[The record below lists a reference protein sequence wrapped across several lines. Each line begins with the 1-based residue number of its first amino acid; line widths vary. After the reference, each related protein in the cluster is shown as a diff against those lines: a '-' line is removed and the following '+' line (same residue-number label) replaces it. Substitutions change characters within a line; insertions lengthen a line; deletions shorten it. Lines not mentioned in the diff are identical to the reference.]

1 MSRPGLHLIG
11 MPHTQINDD
20 YLSCAYT
27 QKVVKFLD
35 MMAGHYPITYY
46 GGEVAPK
53 NNETRLAPHS
63 SPLHGSPVHGS
74 FVAADHV
81 VCIHEEERRGWFGN
95 GFDTVKSPFQ
105 WVGSA
110 PYWSKLIERAIPA
123 IRERAQKGDLVLL
136 TSGGD
141 TMKPI
146 GAAVK
151 DRCLTLEWAVGYE
164 GVSDHF
170 AAFESYCWQHH
181 VYGLKQWRN
190 GRAFDAVIPNYFDPS
205 HFLPVRRPD
214 EYLLF
219 LGRVVARKGP
229 HIAGQI
235 AKRLGMK
242 LVIAGPGATQK
253 HPGATVYGQG
263 VEIDGDVLY
272 VGEVGKEE
280 RAELISKA
288 ACMLSPTLYVEPFG
302 GSAVEAMIGGCPVV
316 ASDWGAFTE
325 TVIEGVSGYRFRSL
339 MQGCDAVL
347 RAMQLD
353 RDVVSKTAT
362 TRYSLDAVRP
372 KFDAWFEQINTLW
385 GEGWYATTTSVPRA
399 AEPAERAKS
408 EALVTTSV
416 PCTAERSES
425 EALALVSASAIVTPT
440 NHDDHEH
447 HEAFEKDFWG
457 SCRNTFSEE
466 AKQSVYARLMG
477 LSWIGSGDR
486 LDNFG
491 WSVAGK
497 RIVDMGGGPVS
508 MLLKT
513 VGLAQGAVID
523 PLEFPPW
530 IYDRYKAQNIRTY
543 CAPAEDAD
551 KIYKANSF
559 DEVWIYNVLQHVHD
573 PAKIIAN
580 AKHLAPVLRIF
591 EWIDMPV
598 YPGHPHSLTKE
609 SLEGWIGA
617 PGNTTR
623 LNESGCFGRC
633 FYGTFTSNERGR
645 VRPERS
651 ESEALVF

>member
-1 MSRPGLHLIG
+1 

-35 MMAGHYPITYY
+35 MMAGRYPITYY

-53 NNETRLAPHS
+53 ARD
-63 SPLHGSPVHGS
+63 V
-74 FVAADHV
+74 DHV
-81 VCIHEEERRGWFGN
+81 VCIREEERRGWFGN

-105 WVGSA
+105 WVASA
-110 PYWSKLIERAIPA
+110 PYWAKLIERAVPA
-123 IRERAQKGDLVLL
+123 IRARAQKGDLVLL

-146 GAAVK
+146 GLAVN
-151 DRCLTLEWAVGYE
+151 DRCKALEWAVGYE

-205 HFLPVRRPD
+205 DFLPVRQPD
-214 EYLLF
+214 AYLLF

-253 HPGATVYGQG
+253 HPGATVYGEG

-272 VGEVGKEE
+272 VGEVGKAE

-325 TVIEGVSGYRFRSL
+325 TVIEGVTGYRFRAL
-339 MQGCDAVL
+339 QQGCDAVIH
-347 RAMQLD
+347 AMQLD
-353 RDVVSKTAT
+353 RHVVSKTAIAK
-362 TRYSLDAVRP
+362 YSLDAVRP
-372 KFDAWFEQINTLW
+372 KFDAWFGQINSLW
-385 GEGWYATTTSVPRA
+385 GKGWYAMDADADA
-399 AEPAERAKS
+399 ATDASIRTEPSASSSTPAEN
-408 EALVTTSV
+408 VT
-416 PCTAERSES
+416 
-425 EALALVSASAIVTPT
+425 
-440 NHDDHEH
+440 DDDD

-466 AKQSVYARLMG
+466 TKQSVYARLMG
-477 LSWIGSGDR
+477 LSWVGSGAR
-486 LDNFG
+486 LDAFG
-491 WSVAGK
+491 WDATRK
-497 RIVDMGGGPVS
+497 RILDMGGGPVS

-513 VGLAQGAVID
+513 VGLTEGAVMD
-523 PLEFPPW
+523 PLEFPLW
-530 IYDRYKAQNIRTY
+530 VYDRYKAQNIRSY
-543 CAPAEDAD
+543 RAPAEDAD
-551 KIYKANSF
+551 TLCEAGSF

-580 AKHLAPVLRIF
+580 AKRLAPVLRIF
-591 EWIDMPV
+591 EWIDIPAH
-598 YPGHPHSLTKE
+598 PGHPHCLTKE

-617 PGNTTR
+617 TGDTAR

-633 FYGTFTSNERGR
+633 FYGTF
-645 VRPERS
+645 
-651 ESEALVF
+651 VF

>member
-11 MPHTQINDD
+11 MPHTQIDDD

-35 MMAGHYPITYY
+35 MMEGHYPITYY
-46 GGEVAPK
+46 GGEVQRAGRVRPSAQR
-53 NNETRLAPHS
+53 ESEVEVS
-63 SPLHGSPVHGS
+63 SSLV
-74 FVAADHV
+74 DHV
-81 VCIHEEERRGWFGN
+81 VCIREEERRGWFGD

-110 PYWSKLIERAIPA
+110 PYWSKLIERAVPA

-151 DRCLTLEWAVGYE
+151 ERCLTLEWAVGYE

-170 AAFESYCWQHH
+170 AEFESYCWQHH

-205 HFLPVRRPD
+205 DFLPVRQPD

-219 LGRVVARKGP
+219 LGRVTARKGP

-242 LVIAGPGATQK
+242 LIVAGPGATQK
-253 HPGATVYGQG
+253 HPGATVYGDR

-272 VGEVGKEE
+272 VGEVGKAE

-325 TVIEGVSGYRFRSL
+325 TVIEGVTGYRFRTL
-339 MQGCDAVL
+339 KQGCDAVL
-347 RAMQLD
+347 RTLQLD
-353 RDVVSKTAT
+353 RQVVSKTAIA
-362 TRYSLDAVRP
+362 RYSLDAVRP

-385 GEGWYATTTSVPRA
+385 GKGWYAMNAEDSIP
-399 AEPAERAKS
+399 AEPDASVAVPADRKPEITV
-408 EALVTTSV
+408 VTSGND
-416 PCTAERSES
+416 
-425 EALALVSASAIVTPT
+425 L
-440 NHDDHEH
+440 DHED

-466 AKQSVYARLMG
+466 SKQSVYARLMG
-477 LSWIGSGDR
+477 LSWVGSGAR
-486 LDNFG
+486 LDGFG
-491 WSVAGK
+491 WNAAGK
-497 RIVDMGGGPVS
+497 RIMDMGGGPVS
-508 MLLKT
+508 MFLKT
-513 VGLAQGAVID
+513 VGLSQGAVMD
-523 PLEFPPW
+523 PLEYPIW
-530 IYDRYKAQNIRTY
+530 IYDRYKAQNIRSYRT
-543 CAPAEDAD
+543 PAEDAD
-551 KIYKANSF
+551 TLCEANSF

-580 AKHLAPVLRIF
+580 AKRLAPVLRIF
-591 EWIDMPV
+591 EWIDMPAH
-598 YPGHPHSLTKE
+598 PGHPHCLTKE

-617 PGNTTR
+617 PGNTAH

-633 FYGTFTSNERGR
+633 FYGTFTF
-645 VRPERS
+645 S
-651 ESEALVF
+651 EGG

>member
-11 MPHTQINDD
+11 MPHTQISAD

-35 MMAGHYPITYY
+35 MMEGHYPITYY

-53 NNETRLAPHS
+53 GNAI
-63 SPLHGSPVHGS
+63 
-74 FVAADHV
+74 DHV
-81 VCIHEEERRGWFGN
+81 VCIHEEERRGWFGD

-110 PYWSKLIERAIPA
+110 SYWSKLIERAVPA
-123 IRERAQKGDLVLL
+123 IRERAQKHDLVLL

-151 DRCLTLEWAVGYE
+151 ERCLTLEWAAGYE

-205 HFLPVRRPD
+205 DFLPVRRPD

-229 HIAGQI
+229 HIAGLI

-242 LVIAGPGATQK
+242 LIIAGPGATQK
-253 HPGATVYGQG
+253 HPGATVYGEG

-272 VGEVGKEE
+272 VGEVGKVE

-325 TVIEGVSGYRFRSL
+325 TVIEGVTGYRFRTL
-339 MQGCDAVL
+339 QQGCEAIE
-347 RAMQLD
+347 RAMKLD
-353 RDVVSKTAT
+353 REVVSKTAIA
-362 TRYSLDAVRP
+362 RYSLDAVRP
-372 KFDAWFEQINTLW
+372 KFDAWFEQSNTLW
-385 GEGWYATTTSVPRA
+385 GEGWYAMTTSVPRA
-399 AEPAERAKS
+399 AE
-408 EALVTTSV
+408 
-416 PCTAERSES
+416 RSES
-425 EALALVSASAIVTPT
+425 EASVSASAASSVSASVATSEAVMPSSAGAAAADDERG
-440 NHDDHEH
+440 HDDHEH

-466 AKQSVYARLMG
+466 SKQSVYARLMG

-491 WSVAGK
+491 WNAAGK

-513 VGLAQGAVID
+513 VGLVEGAIID
-523 PLEFPPW
+523 PLPFPAW
-530 IYDRYKAQNIRTY
+530 VYERYKASNIRGHY
-543 CAPAEDAD
+543 APAEEAD
-551 KIYKANSF
+551 TLYEPNSF

-580 AKHLAPVLRIF
+580 AKRLAPVLRIF

-617 PGNTTR
+617 PGKTAQ

-633 FYGTFTSNERGR
+633 FYGTFT
-645 VRPERS
+645 
-651 ESEALVF
+651 F